1 MTPGENIAR
10 LRAQGLSLPPQK
22 ADRSGGSVRFVFSD
36 VRRQEISSVMVSPRR
51 MEFMTCFPASVFI

>member
-36 VRRQEISSVMVSPRR
+36 VRRQEISSAMVSPSRLRNSRR
-51 MEFMTCFPASVFI
+51 R

>member
-36 VRRQEISSVMVSPRR
+36 ARRQEISSAMVSPSRR
-51 MEFMTCFPASVFI
+51 RNSRRR